1 MLPHFRSR
9 SGSSVV
15 VGGAGHSGSVMN
27 VVSCLGLSVNSNTSA
42 FMCQALMQD
51 ATVYGASGFGE
62 SLVFA
67 DALKCSNASA
77 NATLSLYAGGDANS
91 SLSVND
97 VLDLG
102 AGTLRCS
109 EYWCAEHWSKCE
121 RWIIVRAHSDDWIKV
136 FEWSIHCSE
145 WSIFGCA

>member
-91 SLSVND
+91 SLSVNGA
-97 VLDLG
+97 LDLG
-102 AGTLRCS
+102 AGRLDAVSIGALSIGANVSAGSVYVHIRMIR
-109 EYWCAEHWSKCE
+109 SKC
-121 RWIIVRAHSDDWIKV
+121 
-136 FEWSIHCSE
+136 
-145 WSIFGCA
+145 